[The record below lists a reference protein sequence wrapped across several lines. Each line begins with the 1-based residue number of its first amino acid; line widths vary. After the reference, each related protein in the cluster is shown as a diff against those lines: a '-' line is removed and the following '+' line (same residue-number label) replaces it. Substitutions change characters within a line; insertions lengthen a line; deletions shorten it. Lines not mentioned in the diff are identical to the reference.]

1 MNTNILQNK
10 SSAKHEE
17 HPFHILPPSY
27 LPFVV
32 ALIAGMFVATFAF
45 LMHKDSLKETIP
57 FFNIV
62 IPGFPSYWR
71 LLAFLALY

>member
-1 MNTNILQNK
+1 MKTPILQNK
-10 SSAKHEE
+10 LVAKNEE

-45 LMHKDSLKETIP
+45 LMHKDSLKESIP
-57 FFNIV
+57 FFNLL
-62 IPGFPSYWR
+62 IPGIPSY
-71 LLAFLALY
+71 